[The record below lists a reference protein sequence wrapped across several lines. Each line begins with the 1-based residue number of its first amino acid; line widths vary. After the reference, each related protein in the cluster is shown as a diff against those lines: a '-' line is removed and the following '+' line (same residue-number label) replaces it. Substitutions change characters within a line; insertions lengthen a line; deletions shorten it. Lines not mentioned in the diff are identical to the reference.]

1 MYIIEEW
8 QGQDE
13 NSMVAIAPPIQKADY
28 YEAEGEF
35 LIIQGYACMSAVPY
49 HMVRMSD
56 YTGFVLMHHCYTPER
71 LERFN
76 PPAAEEPAEEP
87 QEGGGSE

>member
-13 NSMVAIAPPIQKADY
+13 NSMVAIVPPVQKADY
-28 YEAEGEF
+28 YEAEGEY
-35 LIIQGYACMSAVPY
+35 LIKQGYACMSNVPY
-49 HMVRMSD
+49 HVVRLSD
-56 YTGFVLMHHCYTPER
+56 HTGFVVMHHCYTPER

-76 PPAAEEPAEEP
+76 PPEQEQ
-87 QEGGGSE
+87 QEGGGTE

>member
-13 NSMVAIAPPIQKADY
+13 NSMVAIVTPVQKADY

-35 LIIQGYACMSAVPY
+35 LIKQGYACMSAVPF
-49 HMVRMSD
+49 HMVRLSD
-56 YTGFVLMHHCYTPER
+56 YTGFVIMHKCYTPER
-71 LERFN
+71 LERFRN
-76 PPAAEEPAEEP
+76 PEEEQ
-87 QEGGGSE
+87 QEGGGEE

>member
-13 NSMVAIAPPIQKADY
+13 NSMVAITPPIQKADY

-35 LIIQGYACMSAVPY
+35 LIKQGYACMSTVPF

-56 YTGFVLMHHCYTPER
+56 FTGFVVMHKCYTPER

-76 PPAAEEPAEEP
+76 PPEEETEPEET
-87 QEGGGSE
+87 EGGGTGE